1 MYNAYSD
8 EGNRSSMLRSGIWE
22 ESKNPKSCLKAKR
35 RAGQLAYAQTI
46 PAHRLTTPLR
56 ILRSSDRFL
65 QRRMSLL
72 PLPQKVCSNRS
83 LRFLDYTIRKCYCL
97 NRLINVEVARLVGF
111 RYEKSSD
118 RALLLEAIY
127 SLTSVLKS
135 SENRPIST
143 KILRGWRMARGAFGR
158 GLVKLKVPD
167 TDIRAGGAL
176 V

>member
-1 MYNAYSD
+1 
-8 EGNRSSMLRSGIWE
+8 MLRSGIWE
-22 ESKNPKSCLKAKR
+22 GSKNPKSCLMTKR

-56 ILRSSDRFL
+56 LLRSSDRFL

-72 PLPQKVCSNRS
+72 PLPQKVYHNCPF
-83 LRFLDYTIRKCYCL
+83 RFLDCTNRKCYCL

-135 SENRPIST
+135 LENSPIST
-143 KILRGWRMARGAFGR
+143 KILLG
-158 GLVKLKVPD
+158 
-167 TDIRAGGAL
+167 
-176 V
+176 